1 MYLARFDAGDG
12 ELVQATVQIDA
23 PAASWDLVA
32 AQLSAAARVER
43 ATVAYRVG
51 VDASRTLRQIVA
63 VTAPAE
69 HERDVREVVAR
80 LTRIERMQ
88 GGSLAVPPSRVE
100 RDAWMERLGA
110 FRLCATADG
119 FSVTGIPLACDFR
132 LSDVVDDLLTDACI
146 TGQPIEYQVHVRAA
160 DVSPEWV
167 RAARKNALALREL
180 PGVRASLLELQ
191 DHLARALGHAG
202 AFCEEYL
209 VVGSEAAARSIEQ
222 LLADRFRAR
231 YGPLGFPPAAFRF
244 ERGGY
249 QDQLVMGVHSH
260 DLEPLQPVAMCSV
273 AQPPAGRDRLLAWQ
287 PSERLR
293 ALVARPQ
300 AVEPIEPVG
309 DDEPVVDT
317 GATPP
322 KPYTG
327 REPAVFIS
335 YKRADIARVGGI
347 IRLLQ
352 EIGLPVWYDRGIPGG
367 VEWDEEIE
375 DRLRQALFV
384 VVCTSQAAVESKY
397 VRREVKFADS
407 LDVPILPVRLEDVA
421 LAHGMGMLLTHYQ
434 MLDARAGN
442 FGEALRTAVARL
454 KQAVPH

>member
-1 MYLARFDAGDG
+1 MYLAHFDAGDG

-88 GGSLAVPPSRVE
+88 GGSLAVPSSRVE

-119 FSVTGIPLACDFR
+119 FSVSGIPLACDFR

-202 AFCEEYL
+202 AFCGEYL

-222 LLADRFRAR
+222 LLPGSVPRALR
-231 YGPLGFPPAAFRF
+231 SAGFPPAAFRF

-300 AVEPIEPVG
+300 AS
-309 DDEPVVDT
+309 
-317 GATPP
+317 ATPIRA
-322 KPYTG
+322 G
-327 REPAVFIS
+327 RRRRAGGRYGRHTAQAGTPAGS
-335 YKRADIARVGGI
+335 RRSSSATSAPTSHASAASSAYCRRWA
-347 IRLLQ
+347 
-352 EIGLPVWYDRGIPGG
+352 LPVWSDRGIPGG
-367 VEWDEEIE
+367 VEWDEG
-375 DRLRQALFV
+375 DRRPSFAKRSSSS
-384 VVCTSQAAVESKY
+384 CA
-397 VRREVKFADS
+397 RRRRRWR
-407 LDVPILPVRLEDVA
+407 IR
-421 LAHGMGMLLTHYQ
+421 
-434 MLDARAGN
+434 
-442 FGEALRTAVARL
+442 
-454 KQAVPH
+454 